1 MAKLITALDVPTAE
15 LALERVDALRPAVD
29 FFKIGLELYCAAGAP
44 VVRAVAERGCNIFL
58 DLKLHDIPRTVAN
71 AVKTAAIPGVDL
83 LSIHAQGGKAMIAA
97 AAEAAHSLPHR
108 PKILAITI
116 LTSLEQADL
125 DRMGVA
131 RQVADQTVELAT
143 LAVESG
149 ADGVVCSPREVAR
162 LKAALPEDTLLVTPG
177 VRPAGAALGD
187 QKRVATPGDAVRNG
201 STHLVVGRPILCA
214 DDPVAAAKAILA
226 EMNA

>member
-15 LALERVDALRPAVD
+15 LALQRVDQLRPAVD

-83 LSIHAQGGKAMIAA
+83 LSIHAQGGRAMISA
-97 AAEAAHSLPHR
+97 AAEAAHSLPHH

-125 DRMGVA
+125 SMMGVT
-131 RQVADQTVELAT
+131 RQIEAQTAALAMM
-143 LAVESG
+143 AVGAG
-149 ADGVVCSPREVAR
+149 ADGVVCSPREVAT
-162 LKAALPEDTLLVTPG
+162 LKSILPEGTLLVTPG
-177 VRPAGAALGD
+177 VRPAGASLGD

-201 STHLVVGRPILCA
+201 STHLVVGRPILQA
-214 DDPVAAAKAILA
+214 EDPVAAAKAILA

>member
-15 LALERVDALRPAVD
+15 LALQRVDQLRPAVD

-71 AVKTAAIPGVDL
+71 AVTTAAIPGVDL
-83 LSIHAQGGKAMIAA
+83 LSIHAQGGRAMISA

-125 DRMGVA
+125 SLMGVT
-131 RQVADQTVELAT
+131 RQIEAQTAALAMM
-143 LAVESG
+143 AVEAG
-149 ADGVVCSPREVAR
+149 ADGVVCSPREVAT
-162 LKAALPEDTLLVTPG
+162 LKSILPEGTLLVTPG
-177 VRPAGAALGD
+177 VRPAGASLGD

-201 STHLVVGRPILCA
+201 STHLVVGRPILQA
-214 DDPVAAAKAILA
+214 EDPVAAAKSILA

>member
-15 LALERVDALRPAVD
+15 LALQRVDQLRPAVD

-83 LSIHAQGGKAMIAA
+83 LSIHSQGGRAMISA

-116 LTSLEQADL
+116 LTSLEQSDL
-125 DRMGVA
+125 TLMGVN
-131 RQVADQTVELAT
+131 RQIEAQTAALAMM
-143 LAVESG
+143 AVGAG
-149 ADGVVCSPREVAR
+149 ADGVVCSPREVAT
-162 LKAALPEDTLLVTPG
+162 LKSILPEGTLLVTPG
-177 VRPAGAALGD
+177 VRPAGASLGD

-201 STHLVVGRPILCA
+201 STHLVVGRPILQA
-214 DDPVAAAKAILA
+214 EDPVAAAKSILA